1 MGLITG
7 ILKGLL
13 GDNDYDREKL
23 EKEMD
28 RYGLSKE
35 EKEEVRKGNYQPDE
49 FDYDDD
55 EDHDYKIESWRDIKD
70 DLFNFLVATDQVDE
84 FLGYKLPQEIK
95 EELNKLAE
103 DYNNDLITDDEVQDV
118 LMGIELKNRINYE
131 VLYKYFKEQL

>member
-1 MGLITG
+1 M
-7 ILKGLL
+7 
-13 GDNDYDREKL
+13 
-23 EKEMD
+23 
-28 RYGLSKE
+28 
-35 EKEEVRKGNYQPDE
+35 
-49 FDYDDD
+49 
-55 EDHDYKIESWRDIKD
+55 KD

-118 LMGIELKNRINYE
+118 LMGIELKNQINYE

>member
-1 MGLITG
+1 M
-7 ILKGLL
+7 
-13 GDNDYDREKL
+13 N
-23 EKEMD
+23 
-28 RYGLSKE
+28 
-35 EKEEVRKGNYQPDE
+35 NDE
-49 FDYDDD
+49 F
-55 EDHDYKIESWRDIKD
+55 
-70 DLFNFLVATDQVDE
+70 FNFLVATDQVDE

>member
-1 MGLITG
+1 M
-7 ILKGLL
+7 
-13 GDNDYDREKL
+13 
-23 EKEMD
+23 
-28 RYGLSKE
+28 
-35 EKEEVRKGNYQPDE
+35 
-49 FDYDDD
+49 
-55 EDHDYKIESWRDIKD
+55 KD